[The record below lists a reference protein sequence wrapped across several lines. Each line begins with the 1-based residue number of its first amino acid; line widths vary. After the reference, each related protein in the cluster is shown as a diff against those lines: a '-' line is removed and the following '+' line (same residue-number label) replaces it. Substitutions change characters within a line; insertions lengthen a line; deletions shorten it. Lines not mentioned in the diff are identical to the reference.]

1 MFYEDEN
8 FIIGAV
14 AGFIVGML
22 IMWLY
27 RNWKDSRKPDLDAQ
41 IIRMRDKQISD
52 LMEEKKGDAIIIL
65 NLTADIETM
74 KQINPLI
81 EQQINSLNLWKQKNK
96 EEKEEFQ
103 ELQKQTQKAR
113 IEKNQAL
120 DEVKRAKATAKH
132 KEQNKEKE
140 QDTDLDDLNKKS
152 KGLSTTK
159 PKQ

>member
-14 AGFIVGML
+14 AGFFIGAL
-22 IMWLY
+22 IIWFY
-27 RNWKDSRKPDLDAQ
+27 RNWQDSKKPDTEAK
-41 IIRMRDKQISD
+41 IRRMREEQISD
-52 LMEEKKGDAIIIL
+52 LIEEKKGDAIIIL

-120 DEVKRAKATAKH
+120 DEVKRAKDKAKD

>member
-120 DEVKRAKATAKH
+120 DEVKRAKDKAKD